1 MPTFKHEE
9 GDWTSYRQLPNL
21 TEFDFHFGSGRGS
34 DESYWERMVNVS
46 AMALQALIDAQA
58 SGEDWVLFRR
68 GWSTSRIAA
77 TTSRSVV
84 RNLMRSPEATSYI
97 IRSECIP
104 RESVFVARVRPK
116 RRAA

>member
-21 TEFDFHFGSGRGS
+21 TEFDFHFGSGRNS

-58 SGEDWVLFRR
+58 SGKDGAAGLRR
-68 GWSTSRIAA
+68 G
-77 TTSRSVV
+77 
-84 RNLMRSPEATSYI
+84 LQQ
-97 IRSECIP
+97 P
-104 RESVFVARVRPK
+104 RRDPSCVT
-116 RRAA
+116 